1 MGSLQDVVIVD
12 AVRSPMAKGKP
23 GGQLSSVH
31 PAELLGQV
39 FRALLHRSDLD
50 PGLVDDIMTG
60 CVTQAG
66 EQGAT
71 VGRVAW
77 LGAGLPQHVPATTI
91 ERKCGSG
98 QQAVVFAAQAI
109 GVGAADVVIAA
120 GVESMSRVQ
129 MGAAKI
135 AQDGYSPAMWRR
147 FPNLTS
153 QGVAADRVAA
163 EFGLQRPLLDSYA
176 ASSHH
181 RAHAAVEQGA
191 FDDEIVPIT
200 LDDGTRVGA
209 DSTIRP
215 NTTVDSLA
223 ALAPAFSDAQ
233 VRARFPD
240 LVSVTTAGSSS
251 QLTDG
256 AAAALLMSAARADAL
271 GLRPRA
277 RLVASTVCGDDP
289 ELMLTAP
296 IPATRRVLRRAGL
309 TPSDI
314 DLFEVN
320 EAFAAVPLAWM
331 RELGIDEERV
341 NVRGGAIALGHPL
354 GASGVR
360 LLTTL
365 IGALADSGSRYGLQT
380 MCEAGGMANAYVI
393 ESLTR

>member
-1 MGSLQDVVIVD
+1 MQDVVIVD